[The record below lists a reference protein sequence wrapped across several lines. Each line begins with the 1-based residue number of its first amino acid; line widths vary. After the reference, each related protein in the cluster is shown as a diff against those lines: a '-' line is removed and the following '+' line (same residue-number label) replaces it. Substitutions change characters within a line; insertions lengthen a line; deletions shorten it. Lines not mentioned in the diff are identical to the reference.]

1 MSTELTIPETLGAQ
15 IAAFQE
21 KTDTIAERC
30 KAGKKKIATL
40 AAEKNEAGLI
50 AIRNYADTQH
60 NDVSGERLTLTRKF
74 DELKTALMQP
84 EKALAEVK
92 EAATGALNII
102 ATERLQAQETALYRA
117 NFPKELEALVRALAT
132 SHKSG
137 GIPAA
142 ANIDLT
148 RLASPPRQEHLVATY
163 REAIAGFE
171 AQKMSLYKAAY
182 KSAPAP
188 EKKEEAQQE
197 AFVSKM
203 IVEVAKE
210 ATQAVILEAKE
221 KGVQKKRTYILS
233 EHEHYLAL
241 LTMYLRANGTTNVS
255 EKFRALCQ
263 DIAGEL
269 HDKNLLPPGITYT
282 ETASVTARKK

>member
-1 MSTELTIPETLGAQ
+1 
-15 IAAFQE
+15 
-21 KTDTIAERC
+21 
-30 KAGKKKIATL
+30 
-40 AAEKNEAGLI
+40 
-50 AIRNYADTQH
+50 
-60 NDVSGERLTLTRKF
+60 
-74 DELKTALMQP
+74 MQP

-102 ATERLQAQETALYRA
+102 ATERLQAQEIAIYRA

>member
-1 MSTELTIPETLGAQ
+1 
-15 IAAFQE
+15 
-21 KTDTIAERC
+21 
-30 KAGKKKIATL
+30 
-40 AAEKNEAGLI
+40 
-50 AIRNYADTQH
+50 
-60 NDVSGERLTLTRKF
+60 
-74 DELKTALMQP
+74 
-84 EKALAEVK
+84 
-92 EAATGALNII
+92 
-102 ATERLQAQETALYRA
+102 
-117 NFPKELEALVRALAT
+117 
-132 SHKSG
+132 
-137 GIPAA
+137 
-142 ANIDLT
+142 
-148 RLASPPRQEHLVATY
+148 VATY